1 MTGGNETCREGERMG
16 CDELSKD
23 GDIPDLGRGHLE
35 RCIYWEDMLMKTGWI

>member
-16 CDELSKD
+16 CDELCKD
-23 GDIPDLGRGHLE
+23 GHSPDLGRGHLE